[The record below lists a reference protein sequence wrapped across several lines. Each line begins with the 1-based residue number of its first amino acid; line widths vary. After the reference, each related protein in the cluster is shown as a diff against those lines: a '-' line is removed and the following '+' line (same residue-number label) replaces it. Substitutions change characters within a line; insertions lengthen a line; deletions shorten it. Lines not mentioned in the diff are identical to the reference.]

1 MSEYF
6 KRKSE
11 LTSSSSKN
19 SESLNLEEESE
30 DLEYSN
36 GFFERMKKHRFW
48 LVRVL
53 FYIVYSIWLVV
64 VFIGMIIAWIFTW
77 ILL

>member
-11 LTSSSSKN
+11 LTSSSEN
-19 SESLNLEEESE
+19 SESLNLEEESQ
-30 DLEYSN
+30 DLELSN
-36 GFFERMKKHRFW
+36 GFIERMKNHRFW
-48 LVRVL
+48 IVRIL
-53 FYIVYSIWLVV
+53 FYIVYSVWLVV
-64 VFIGMIIAWIFTW
+64 AFIGMIIAWIFTW

>member
-11 LTSSSSKN
+11 LTSSSKN
-19 SESLNLEEESE
+19 SESLNLEEESQ
-30 DLEYSN
+30 DLERTN
-36 GFFERMKKHRFW
+36 GFIEQMKKHRFW

-53 FYIVYSIWLVV
+53 FYIVYSVWLFV